1 MYRRTRQE
9 QSNLYSAEQIKRVI
23 TGSGID
29 IENEIDSDYIVF
41 CPYHANYRTPA
52 GEVDKVTGNFFCFSC
67 HETRNLTE
75 FVMYL
80 TKRSFFEAQ
89 RFIDRFKLESSIID
103 SIDKMLEVKPVFVPF
118 DEFTI
123 KRLNNAAIE
132 SPRAISYYEGR
143 RITKESIKKFQLG
156 YSEKQ
161 DMVTIP
167 MHTPSGDMLVGF
179 VGRSIEGK
187 DFKNTPKLPKSK
199 ILFNLHRVK
208 AYDTVYVV
216 ESSFDAIRLDQAGIP
231 AVATLGANVP
241 KSQGELLTKHFNNV
255 IVIPDND
262 DAGQEMAKRIVEKV
276 GSRATVV
283 GLPSRFKDIGD
294 MTDTDILELTSRVQ
308 DPLLSIIK

>member
-1 MYRRTRQE
+1 
-9 QSNLYSAEQIKRVI
+9 
-23 TGSGID
+23 
-29 IENEIDSDYIVF
+29 
-41 CPYHANYRTPA
+41 
-52 GEVDKVTGNFFCFSC
+52 
-67 HETRNLTE
+67 
-75 FVMYL
+75 MYL

-89 RFIDRFKLESSIID
+89 RFIDRFKLESSITD
-103 SIDKMLEVKPVFVPF
+103 SIDKMLEVKPNFVPF

-123 KRLNNAAIE
+123 KRLNNAALE
-132 SPRAISYYEGR
+132 SPRATSYYEGR

-167 MHTPSGDMLVGF
+167 MHSPSGDMLVGF
-179 VGRSIEGK
+179 VGRSVEGK